1 VVKIFNKMQKEPVK
15 FNLTSGGAGLAGFF
29 GADGAVARAVKNF
42 EPRRQQEQM
51 AAAVYKAVV
60 ERKHLVV
67 EAGTGVGKSIS
78 YLLPAALWAVRNK
91 KKVVVATHTKALQ
104 EQLVKHDLP
113 VVKAM
118 LAESGL
124 PLRYF
129 LLMGSANYLCLSR
142 LDRAGAQQ
150 AGLFDSEEET
160 ACAAELRRWAAAGT
174 TGGRS
179 EIPLKVPQRVWEE
192 VCRDP
197 DLCLGGRCRL
207 KDSCLYRR
215 DLALARQADLLVVNQ
230 HLFFAGLPIPAFDA
244 VVFDEAHN
252 LEEVASAFMGF
263 SVTDRQVK
271 RLMDDLYN
279 PKSARG
285 LAKRLKNPPANWLAE
300 VGEAVGEVNYASRD
314 LFQAITAGLGFEPSD
329 GKPPVKARRLR
340 RSGIV
345 PNSLA
350 RPLLALT
357 VLLSQAIGHSRS
369 DVEEAEI
376 KGLLKRCLTL
386 AEQLNAFLECKSEEH
401 AYWVEVSYSKRNP
414 SVSLHRAPVDVSGA
428 LRKELFEEGYPVI
441 LTSATLAVDGSFEM
455 LKARLG
461 LDNPSELLLDSPFD
475 YEKQAVIFVPP
486 GMPDPQDGKAY
497 EAAVIK
503 ECSGLPAAVEGGI
516 FLLFTSWALLE
527 KAYGALAGKFP
538 GRPMFRQGEKL
549 PQHLLA
555 EFRHAGNGILFATDT
570 FWQGIDVP
578 GPALSCV
585 VIARLPFLSPDTPL
599 EEARQEWMTARGM
612 NVFNE
617 YSLPK
622 AVVKFRQGF
631 GRLIRNKTDFG
642 AVVVLDPRIRTKRY
656 GSKFLRSIP
665 GCRRIYGPTELRSF
679 FHGKKDEKRTQ

>member
-1 VVKIFNKMQKEPVK
+1 MQNDDPHPLVQPEV
-15 FNLTSGGAGLAGFF
+15 LTPAAFF
-29 GADGAVARAVKNF
+29 GPDGAVARAVKNF
-42 EPRRQQEQM
+42 EPRKQQERM
-51 AAAVYKAVV
+51 AAAVYTAIGEK
-60 ERKHLVV
+60 KHLVV

-78 YLLPAALWAVRNK
+78 YLLPAALWAARDK

-118 LAESGL
+118 LAEYGL

-142 LDRAGAQQ
+142 LERSGAHQ
-150 AGLFDSEEET
+150 AGLFDGPGEE
-160 ACAAELRRWAAAGT
+160 ASAAELLQWSK
-174 TGGRS
+174 TGASGCRS

-197 DLCLGGRCRL
+197 DICLGRRCRL

-215 DLALARQADLLVVNQ
+215 DIALAKQADVLVVNQ
-230 HLFFAGLPIPAFDA
+230 HLFFAGVPIPSFDA

-271 RLMDDLYN
+271 RLMDDIYN

-300 VGEAVGEVNYASRD
+300 VRDAVSEINFGSREF
-314 LFQAITAGLGFEPSD
+314 FQAITAKLGFDPID
-329 GKPPVKARRLR
+329 GRAPAKARRLR
-340 RSGIV
+340 ESAIV
-345 PNSLA
+345 PNTLA
-350 RPLLALT
+350 QPLLALT
-357 VLLSQAIGHSRS
+357 VLLSQAIGHSQS
-369 DVEEAEI
+369 DLEEAEI
-376 KGLLKRCLTL
+376 KGHLKRCLAL
-386 AEQLNAFLECKSEEH
+386 AEHLNAFLECKSAEH

-414 SVSLHRAPVDVSGA
+414 AVSLHRAPVDVSDA

-455 LKARLG
+455 IKARLG
-461 LDNPSELLLDSPFD
+461 LDDPSELLLDSPFD
-475 YEKQAVIFVPP
+475 YEKQAVVFVPP
-486 GMPDPQDGKAY
+486 EIPDPRDNKAY

-503 ECSGLPAAVEGGI
+503 ECAGLPAAVDGGI
-516 FLLFTSWALLE
+516 FLLFTSWQLL
-527 KAYGALAGKFP
+527 ARSFRALADKFP
-538 GRPMFRQGEKL
+538 DRPLFKQGDNL
-549 PQHLLA
+549 PRHLLA
-555 EFRHAGNGILFATDT
+555 EFKRAGNGILFATDT

-578 GPALSCV
+578 GQALACV

-617 YSLPK
+617 YTLPK

-656 GSKFLRSIP
+656 GAKFLRSIP
-665 GCRRIYGPTELRSF
+665 KCRRIYGLPELKSF
-679 FHGKKDEKRTQ
+679 FQTKTGGK